1 MRDERKA
8 SAVAFL
14 EAAVAYYASL
24 GVTVERV
31 MTDNGSCYL
40 SRAFGQACNKLGL
53 KHIKPNPTRPK
64 PTARPSASS
73 KPACANGLMPAPTTA
88 QTNGQQSCLDG
99 FIATIGTDPWQH
111 RLQAAHQPPRTGP
124 EQPVEAPQ
132 LASSASAIPTTA
144 QNLSP
149 PTPFPSRRNP
159 EVIP

>member
-14 EAAVAYYASL
+14 EATVAYCASL

-99 FIATIGTDPWQH
+99 FIATIGTDPM
-111 RLQAAHQPPRTGP
+111 A
-124 EQPVEAPQ
+124 
-132 LASSASAIPTTA
+132 ASA
-144 QNLSP
+144 
-149 PTPFPSRRNP
+149 PSRPSAISRLALGRNNLLRLHS
-159 EVIP
+159 